1 MSDVVICTC
10 ILWCPLSCDMW
21 VLSSVHQ
28 VDECMK
34 YDPKSGP
41 FLIGLTGAMAT
52 GKSSVAARLVKKGA
66 YLINCDKV

>member
-1 MSDVVICTC
+1 
-10 ILWCPLSCDMW
+10 
-21 VLSSVHQ
+21 
-28 VDECMK
+28 MK

-66 YLINCDKV
+66 YLIDCDKV

>member
-1 MSDVVICTC
+1 MTCAIACAHAHYCTVV
-10 ILWCPLSCDMW
+10 
-21 VLSSVHQ
+21 SSVHQ
-28 VDECMK
+28 VDECVK

-66 YLINCDKV
+66 YLIDCDKV